1 MKPRCASASWLTGY
15 SCGRKKISLALQ
27 LSLEKRILVVG
38 YPKSGNTWLTKLVA
52 ALVDCPSKGYLEQDE
67 RIEISQE
74 GLNRNSNYEC
84 WKSHHMLHE
93 LQETISCNDKIIYI
107 VRDPRDL
114 AISATHY
121 LKSPPIQKAL
131 DLGFKKHAYSS
142 TLYETFVSVDI
153 KLSGN

>member
-84 WKSHHMLHE
+84 
-93 LQETISCNDKIIYI
+93 
-107 VRDPRDL
+107 
-114 AISATHY
+114 
-121 LKSPPIQKAL
+121 
-131 DLGFKKHAYSS
+131 
-142 TLYETFVSVDI
+142 
-153 KLSGN
+153 